1 MARNFYIATAGTMG
15 SGKTTVAR
23 LISQKL
29 NCHLLLENFEENRF
43 LPRFYKNMARWA
55 FHSQTFFLLEKISQ
69 MFETKE
75 LLKKTAVIQDTV
87 IFQDVFSYA
96 KAQFVL
102 GNMDQAEFSLYTKIY
117 ASFVDQLPQPDLIV
131 YLKAPV
137 RTLQQRIKR
146 REKSVN
152 KNPSLSYLKTLD
164 QLNRQWVE
172 KQARGRVLFFDAQK
186 NNFALDQKQRQQ
198 LIDKIKDK
206 LKNKK

>member
-1 MARNFYIATAGTMG
+1 VARNFYIATAGTMG